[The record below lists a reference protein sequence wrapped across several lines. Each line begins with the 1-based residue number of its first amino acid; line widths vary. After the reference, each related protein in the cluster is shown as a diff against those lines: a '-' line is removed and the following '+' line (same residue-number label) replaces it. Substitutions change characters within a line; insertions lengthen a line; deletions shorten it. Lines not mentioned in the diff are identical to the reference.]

1 MEKLKIEVRKRD
13 GVGKKYVKGI
23 RKEGLIPAILYKK
36 GFTVPL
42 ELKETDLIHLF
53 HEAHSENLVAE
64 LHITSGKDKEVKTAM
79 LKDVEHDVIKGS
91 IIHVDFQ
98 EISLDEIIKI
108 KVPVEV
114 KGEPIGVKKDG
125 GILDHLI
132 WEIEIECKAAN
143 VPSKIEV
150 RVDELN
156 MGDSIHLADLE
167 LPQGAKIVGDLE
179 QIVAHV
185 VAPREVVV
193 EEEVDEG
200 EVSMEPEVIGEK
212 KEEPEETEQ

>member
-1 MEKLKIEVRKRD
+1 MPDCHRQPSDGKRKRRKAGCGKALGETGNKEI
-13 GVGKKYVKGI
+13 GVPKNGHFMGI
-23 RKEGLIPAILYKK
+23 GSS
-36 GFTVPL
+36 F
-42 ELKETDLIHLF
+42 F
-53 HEAHSENLVAE
+53 ENRIAR
-64 LHITSGKDKEVKTAM
+64 G
-79 LKDVEHDVIKGS
+79 
-91 IIHVDFQ
+91 

-200 EVSMEPEVIGEK
+200 EVSMEPEVIAEK